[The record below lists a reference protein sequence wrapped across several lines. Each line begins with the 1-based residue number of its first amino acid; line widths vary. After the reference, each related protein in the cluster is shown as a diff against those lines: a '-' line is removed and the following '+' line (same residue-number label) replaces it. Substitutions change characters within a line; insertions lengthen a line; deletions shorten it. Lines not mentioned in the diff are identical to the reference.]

1 VDADRP
7 RLLGSEPVKPSE
19 ILGMLGGV
27 VLGLGVLALVVF
39 MYVDRNM
46 AKPWH
51 FWIAPLLGI
60 VAAASLVQLAVGYY
74 LKVGRL
80 ETKGRPRSD

>member
-1 VDADRP
+1 M
-7 RLLGSEPVKPSE
+7 LGSEPVKPSE
-19 ILGMLGGV
+19 ILGMLGGLV
-27 VLGLGVLALVVF
+27 FALGMMALVVF

-51 FWIAPLLGI
+51 FWIAPVLGI
-60 VAAASLVQLAVGYY
+60 VTAATLVQLAVGYWI
-74 LKVGRL
+74 KVVRL

>member
-1 VDADRP
+1 M
-7 RLLGSEPVKPSE
+7 KPSE
-19 ILGMLGGV
+19 ILSMLGGV
-27 VLGLGVLALVVF
+27 VLALGLVALVVF

-60 VAAASLVQLAVGYY
+60 VAAASLVQLAVGYWI
-74 LKVGRL
+74 KVGRL
-80 ETKGRPRSD
+80 QTKGRPRSD